1 MKKLILSIFCIVG
14 LFTLCKSQTY
24 ADDVAKIMYDNCS
37 SCHHQGGIGPFPIMS
52 YTDVD
57 NYSGVIYDAIAQ
69 DRMPPWPP
77 NENYTSFSHSR
88 VMDENDKNLVLDWL
102 SNGMPEGDPSNT
114 PAPPVFNTGSFLGE
128 GDLEVQ
134 MPTYTSKA
142 TSFGDDYI
150 CVSMPSNLVDGRKI
164 KAMEVV
170 PGNPEILHHC
180 LVYIDGDGTYPS
192 DTASGQC
199 TGPTNATLVGG
210 YTPGSTPLILP
221 SGQQLKLGIDLPSGS
236 NIVFAMHYPAG
247 SYGEVD
253 STKVI
258 FHFHDESETGVREV
272 LAAPVLQNW
281 SFELPPDE
289 LTSLSAEFNDVVTDA
304 SILSVFPHMHLLGR
318 KIKSY
323 ALDPNQDTIRFIDIP
338 RWDFHWQD
346 FYIFKNLVKVPENSS
361 MRVEALYD
369 NTSTN
374 THNPNSPPITVYP
387 GTNTS
392 DEMLLVY
399 FHFLP
404 YQPGDEDYNL
414 EEMMTLSINEI
425 DEASGPNINV
435 SPNPFNNGLKIKIDG
450 KSGVNS
456 LSASIYDQ
464 QGKLIKTLTRGETFN
479 SLKVLNWNGDNDKGQ
494 PVEKGLYYVSILIN
508 GEAQS
513 RKVIKM

>member
-1 MKKLILSIFCIVG
+1 MNRLILFVFF
-14 LFTLCKSQTY
+14 LFGAFIICKAQTY
-24 ADDVAKIMYDNCS
+24 ADDVAKIMYENCS

-52 YTDVD
+52 YSDVND
-57 NYSGVIYDAIAQ
+57 YSGIIYDAIAQ

-77 NENYTSFSHSR
+77 NENYTEFSHSR
-88 VMDENDKNLVLDWL
+88 IMDENDKNLVLDWL

-114 PAPPVFNTGSFLGE
+114 PAPPVFNTGSFLGS

-142 TSFGDDYI
+142 TSSGDDYI
-150 CVSMPSNLVDGRKI
+150 CVSMPSDLLDDRRI

-180 LVYIDGDGTYPS
+180 LVYIDEDGTYPS
-192 DTASGQC
+192 DTTSGEC
-199 TGPTNATLVGG
+199 TGPTSGTLVGG

-221 SGQQLKLGIDLPSGS
+221 SGQQLKLGIDLPAGS

-247 SYGEVD
+247 SYGQVD

-272 LAAPVLQNW
+272 FAAPVLQNW
-281 SFELPPDE
+281 SFELPPNE
-289 LTSLSAEFNDVVTDA
+289 LTSLTADFNDVVADI
-304 SILSVFPHMHLLGR
+304 SVLSVFPHMHLLGR
-318 KIKSY
+318 KIRSF
-323 ALDPNQDTIRFIDIP
+323 ALDPQQDTIRFIDIP

-346 FYIFKNLVKVPENSS
+346 FYIFKNLIKVPENSS
-361 MRVEALYD
+361 LKAEALFD
-369 NTSTN
+369 NTTTN
-374 THNPNSPPITVYP
+374 THNPNNPPITVYP

-404 YQPGDEDYNL
+404 YQPGDENYNL
-414 EEMMTLSINEI
+414 EDLMTLSLDDI
-425 DEASGPNINV
+425 DEMSSPNINV
-435 SPNPFNNGLKIKIDG
+435 SPNPFNNSLNIEVDG
-450 KSGVNS
+450 NNS
-456 LSASIYDQ
+456 INNLSVSIYDQ
-464 QGKLIKTLTRGETFN
+464 QGKLVKTLARGETFTD
-479 SLKVLNWNGDNDKGQ
+479 SKLLNWDGNNESGQ
-494 PVEKGLYYVSILIN
+494 QVKKGLYYVSILIN

-513 RKVIKM
+513 RKIIKM